1 MSTAKTDDR
10 TAGSDGTPAGAA
22 ALWRNARP
30 CVSHPFLDEN
40 RIRPFTGVRVHES
53 SLVIPLYAP
62 KSKGI
67 ANLML
72 IDAKGRIS
80 HLIPWREAGVT
91 FFVFGKT
98 ADLKRTNTIYICDG
112 WANGW
117 TIHDASGSVV
127 VGPSWRSDLF
137 EVAEW
142 CRRRYPKA
150 RLVICANNE
159 RWTYVDRFVHL
170 VRNLGLDWAQSAAK
184 RVGGS
189 LAIPDFADL
198 EGKPTGFNDLRLRE
212 GSEAVL
218 RGLNPENARYAR
230 TRAEAHDVID
240 RVCSARLPGPD
251 GASLAVGAVIGQVVR
266 GRSAKSRR
274 ESKAVKAAMRL
285 LGTAGLKVEDEHVLL
300 SNKEGWLHEHLGKRW
315 PDRRWLSLLREL
327 PDVEP
332 TGPMYFAP
340 GLTSRATSVPLCL
353 FSLPQETATENSV
366 AARQGQADPAGK
378 VPRTS

>member
-1 MSTAKTDDR
+1 MKTVEDDDW
-10 TAGSDGTPAGAA
+10 TAGSERTPA
-22 ALWRNARP
+22 ALWQNARP

-40 RIRPFTGVRVHES
+40 RIKAPRNVRIHES
-53 SLVIPLYAP
+53 SLVIPLY
-62 KSKGI
+62 SLKGGI
-67 ANLML
+67 GNLML
-72 IDAKGRIS
+72 IDAKGRVSYRIKWA
-80 HLIPWREAGVT
+80 LEAEVT

-98 ADLKRTNTIYICDG
+98 ADLARTKTLYICDG

-127 VGPSWRSDLF
+127 VGPSWTSDLF

-150 RLVICANNE
+150 HLVICANNE
-159 RWTYVDRFVHL
+159 RWTYVDRFGHL

-212 GSEAVL
+212 GSEAVARRL
-218 RGLNPENARYAR
+218 KPGSARYAR

-266 GRSAKSRR
+266 GRSAKSGDK
-274 ESKAVKAAMRL
+274 SKAVKAAMRL
-285 LGTAGLKVEDEHVLL
+285 LGTAGLRVVGEHVLL
-300 SNKEGWLHEHLGKRW
+300 SNKEGWLHERLSMRW
-315 PDRRWLSLLREL
+315 PERRWKSLLREL

-332 TGPMYFAP
+332 ADPVYFAR
-340 GLTSRATSVPLCL
+340 GLTSRATAVPLCL
-353 FSLPQETATENSV
+353 FTLPQET
-366 AARQGQADPAGK
+366 
-378 VPRTS
+378 

>member
-10 TAGSDGTPAGAA
+10 TAGSDGTPADAA

-40 RIRPFTGVRVHES
+40 KIRPFTGVRVHES
-53 SLVIPLYAP
+53 SLVIPLYSA
-62 KSKGI
+62 KRRF
-67 ANLML
+67 ANVML
-72 IDAKGRIS
+72 IDAKGRVS

-91 FFVFGKT
+91 YFLFGTK
-98 ADLKRTNTIYICDG
+98 ADLARTKTICICDG

-137 EVAEW
+137 EVAESY
-142 CRRRYPKA
+142 RRAFPKA

-159 RWTYVDRFVHL
+159 RWSYFGWFGHL
-170 VRNLGLDWAQSAAK
+170 ERNLGLDWATSAAK

-218 RGLNPENARYAR
+218 RWLNPENARYAQ
-230 TRAEAHDVID
+230 TQAEGHDVID

-274 ESKAVKAAMRL
+274 EAKAVKAAMRL

-300 SNKEGWLHEHLGKRW
+300 SNKESWLHERLGKRW

-332 TGPMYFAP
+332 TDPRYFARN
-340 GLTSRATSVPLCL
+340 LTSRATAVPICL
-353 FSLPQETATENSV
+353 FSVPQETSPNSV
-366 AARQGQADPAGK
+366 AAPQVQAGPARESR
-378 VPRTS
+378 P